1 MISGGKSEIKRK
13 LYKLKKLK
21 PDVLQTSGSQ
31 TFVYVRRFA
40 GTHFDGP
47 LPLEFL
53 V

>member
-40 GTHFDGP
+40 GTLFAGP
-47 LPLEFL
+47 PSAEFL